1 MRLLKQIA
9 ICLLIVCTIPA
20 VTIAQVQKPTLII
33 MQFFGDASTD
43 PAIIKQINEIF
54 ESNIISTN
62 YFSIKD
68 RQLVL
73 DWLKQQGEIPETLS
87 SEAILALA
95 RSCKADFII
104 AGTLTRTATNVYTV
118 NPRVVAADT
127 GREVYARPITFSAD
141 VMLQS
146 LEDLAAKIVVA
157 VRQRTDVTLSQIDA
171 LVQIK
176 DWQAAQQY
184 LEVYERIH
192 PDEVQKT
199 QVYRAAIYKALGE
212 KAFTDA
218 KRALALNLFE
228 SARSSIGLA
237 LKYEPDNVTY
247 KEFSNIIEQQYA
259 LMRQQTEDDIFKK
272 LDELRI
278 REQWDAGLSL
288 INYLESSGS
297 TNPKI
302 ALYKEEFTNKRE
314 ARLYYIE
321 AQTAYLAGDFSKAVF
336 NIERALKLY
345 PDNDT
350 YQKFREKVVALAERD
365 AESRA
370 QWSKYMEE
378 ARSFSTTERFLL
390 YRPNSANV
398 FIVLDFPAVTIMPA
412 QDVSIPVDSEG
423 AIGLKPQF
431 GVGAW
436 YQGKF
441 IPEYPVMSF
450 ISVSAGWY
458 SGITTGYALAE
469 QAEEAYY
476 SGSYYTLYQMGM
488 FYFDAFGGVEA
499 SVTAFS
505 FLLSLGLEL
514 APSIYSVW
522 YQKTIPYINTSDSQN
537 VSAASFNGGYRF
549 LLAWNLSEKSQLF
562 VILSERAPLHSITEN
577 LFVGFKKLSISA
589 GYSFRVGK

>member
-321 AQTAYLAGDFSKAVF
+321 AQTAYLAGDF
-336 NIERALKLY
+336 
-345 PDNDT
+345 
-350 YQKFREKVVALAERD
+350 
-365 AESRA
+365 
-370 QWSKYMEE
+370 
-378 ARSFSTTERFLL
+378 
-390 YRPNSANV
+390 
-398 FIVLDFPAVTIMPA
+398 
-412 QDVSIPVDSEG
+412 
-423 AIGLKPQF
+423 
-431 GVGAW
+431 
-436 YQGKF
+436 
-441 IPEYPVMSF
+441 
-450 ISVSAGWY
+450 
-458 SGITTGYALAE
+458 
-469 QAEEAYY
+469 
-476 SGSYYTLYQMGM
+476 
-488 FYFDAFGGVEA
+488 
-499 SVTAFS
+499 
-505 FLLSLGLEL
+505 
-514 APSIYSVW
+514 
-522 YQKTIPYINTSDSQN
+522 
-537 VSAASFNGGYRF
+537 
-549 LLAWNLSEKSQLF
+549 
-562 VILSERAPLHSITEN
+562 
-577 LFVGFKKLSISA
+577 
-589 GYSFRVGK
+589 